1 MSKVEFIQNALI
13 PDFFH
18 KNEMQFKKLKNFPFI
33 KNNKGESIV
42 PVNMYLSSHLNSNAS
57 ENTIKRV
64 VFCLKILVDYC
75 ESQNLKLSDFLED
88 DLISL
93 SRQLQ
98 IEKDDNGSVR
108 NNTTVNNIIYQ
119 IIRFLDFFG
128 KMFLNDENYLKNVL
142 NVEEKSVSM
151 KGQIKNV
158 KKHKAM
164 VLNAEKTT
172 RNPINIQD
180 IDLIYQNIDKLYVSR
195 FAQERTK
202 VLLKLLEHTGARLGE
217 LSLIEINDIT
227 NAINN
232 EKGLLQL
239 STLKRRRESSRFV
252 PVDKEILNQIN
263 TFIKI
268 YRSKIIRN
276 TIKNNDKGFLFISE
290 HTGEKI
296 NSSSLS
302 NDFTRLR
309 GSLNITSQLCAHMF
323 RHRFITNIFIN
334 LIKQYDLENKDSFR
348 SALLDINTL
357 KAHVRQL
364 TGHKDVNS
372 LDTYLHLAKSE
383 LANMPEILKKLDEQR
398 DVDAIEAQERY
409 LLNEL
414 KVGTIST
421 EEYINK
427 LEILK
432 NDR

>member
-1 MSKVEFIQNALI
+1 MSKVEFIDKVLI

-18 KNEMQFKKLKNFPFI
+18 KNEMQFKTLKNFPFI

-42 PVNMYLSSHLNSNAS
+42 PINMYLSSHLNTNSS

-64 VFCLKILVDYC
+64 SFCLKILIDYC
-75 ESQNLKLSDFLED
+75 ENNNIKLNNFLED
-88 DLISL
+88 DLINL

-98 IEKDDNGSVR
+98 TEKDEKGSVR

-119 IIRFLDFFG
+119 IIRFFDFFG
-128 KMFLNDENYLKNVL
+128 KMFLNDENYLKNIL
-142 NVEEKSVSM
+142 NVEEKAVST
-151 KGQIKNV
+151 KGQIKSV

-180 IDLIYQNIDKLYVSR
+180 IDLIYQNIDKIYVSR

-217 LSLIEINDIT
+217 LSLIKINDIT
-227 NAINN
+227 NAIQN

-239 STLKRRRESSRFV
+239 TTLKRRRESSRFV

-263 TFIKI
+263 AFIKI
-268 YRSKIIRN
+268 YRNKIIRA
-276 TIKNNDKGFLFISE
+276 TVKNNDQEFLFISE
-290 HTGEKI
+290 HTGERI

-309 GSLNITSQLCAHMF
+309 NSLNINSQLCAHMF

-348 SALLDINTL
+348 SALLDVNTL

-364 TGHKDVNS
+364 TGHQDVNS

-383 LANMPEILKKLDEQR
+383 LSNMPEILKKLDTQR
-398 DVDAIEAQERY
+398 DIESKESQERY

-414 KVGTIST
+414 KSGNIST

-427 LEILK
+427 LEYLK
-432 NDR
+432 NTI